1 MEKYG
6 TDLNNLPVD
15 DGQIRELKKYAEV
28 EKTAFVMPKNKK
40 EAEEILEKFKAGE
53 MNGHKGS

>member
-6 TDLNNLPVD
+6 TDLSNLPVD
-15 DGQIRELKKYAEV
+15 DDQIREIKKYAEM
-28 EKTAFVMPKNKK
+28 EKEAFVMPKNKK

-53 MNGHKGS
+53 KNGHKGS